1 MLLATLATLS
11 AAISRIDFITMLY
24 QGTVWQRLFG
34 PFFGML
40 VLGGLFLVISLL
52 VNRRLDYWYAGG
64 YAVLVAGAAL
74 TLSLAKTNGWDAI
87 ALWLLD
93 RS

>member
-11 AAISRIDFITMLY
+11 AAISRIDFVTLLY
-24 QGTVWQRLFG
+24 QGTIWQRIFG

-40 VLGGLFLVISLL
+40 VLGGLFLVIGLL
-52 VNRRLDYWYAGG
+52 VNRRLDRWYVGG

-74 TLSLAKTNGWDAI
+74 SLSLAQTQLWDAI
-87 ALWLLD
+87 ALWLT
-93 RS
+93 S